1 MEILRKLFSPLAR
14 VTSLK
19 TSDLGAPMVIEPRRV
34 IIPLEYS
41 GQVLYKP
48 LVSAGTAV
56 RRNQIIGRSEL
67 DNCVHASIS
76 GVVTEIK
83 SVWTARG
90 FNVPA
95 VVIDRNDEP
104 PMSVE
109 EMFEQFGIRYES
121 ASRVQKLKA
130 CGVPSPWTLA
140 GRFHHEESSD
150 DHPEITSII
159 IKGINE
165 EPTVF
170 TFAEMLK
177 RHADRV
183 KAGIARLKNLAP
195 NAQITLTTP
204 HDLRGWAVGKFGD
217 DVRVVGLS
225 DQYRDRIEP
234 LVVKRLTGITVPNTL
249 SYRTAGIAVISVE
262 YLVKLADALD
272 RTGPFVTKHL
282 TITSSKDLRP
292 IAVSFPVGTT
302 IGSLLRSLGLN
313 EVDYGRIIVGGPM
326 KGNAQFSID
335 TPLTKS
341 SHGLYLLSDE
351 HIPEEVNLTCINC
364 GRCTRA
370 CPVKL
375 QVHLIGRCVEHG
387 FLGEARRYQPG
398 ACNECGLCA
407 YVCPSHRPLVQLIQ
421 MCNRQHG
428 VPA

>member
-1 MEILRKLFSPLAR
+1 MEFIRKLFSPLAQ

-19 TSDLGAPMVIEPRRV
+19 SFDLATPMVIEPRRV
-34 IIPLEYS
+34 IIPLEYP
-41 GQVLYKP
+41 GQVLYRP

-56 RRNQIIGRSEL
+56 RKNQIIGRSEL

-104 PMSVE
+104 PLSVD
-109 EMFEQFGIRYES
+109 EMFEQFGVRFES
-121 ASRVQKLKA
+121 ASRLQKLKA
-130 CGVPSPWTLA
+130 CGVLSPWTLA
-140 GRFHHEESSD
+140 GRFHHEEVSKGL
-150 DHPEITSII
+150 PEVTRII

-170 TFAEMLK
+170 TFAELL
-177 RHADRV
+177 RRLPDRI
-183 KAGIARLKNLAP
+183 KSGIGGLKNIAP
-195 NAQITLTTP
+195 NAEIILTTP
-204 HDLRGWAVGKFGD
+204 NNLRSWAASEFGD
-217 DVRVVGLS
+217 EARVVGLS
-225 DQYRDRIEP
+225 DQYRERIER

-262 YLVKLADALD
+262 YLIKLAEALD
-272 RTGPFVTKHL
+272 RKGPFVTKHL
-282 TITSSKDLRP
+282 TITSSNGFRP

-302 IGSLLRSLGLN
+302 INTLLWSLGLD
-313 EVDYGRIIVGGPM
+313 EADYGRIIVGGPM

-341 SHGLYLLSDE
+341 SHGLYLLSEE

-387 FLGEARRYQPG
+387 FLGEARRYQPS
-398 ACNECGLCA
+398 ACNECGLCT

-421 MCNRQHG
+421 MCNRQDE